1 MTPIKDVRK
10 NDIIGWE
17 WIENSMIVLN
27 WHIRT
32 WLNSRWVLEKEK
44 LNKNSLDWV
53 LGEIK

>member
-53 LGEIK
+53 LGEVK